1 MLIRNAAWS
10 FGAQIVRLATALLL
24 ILLLDPAARGFQ
36 NLLVLLPTLLASL
49 TLLGVSHATPVLLHR
64 GVSEQQLLSNLLGL
78 GLCVVGVVSVGLL
91 PLLPLAANFLS
102 GEYRVTSIDVL
113 LGMLLLPPTLL
124 GDYLRSLLA
133 ARRDLRSVAVTQS
146 VQAVA
151 QLIFALLLVVL
162 LGWGPLGAVWA
173 VVLGGW
179 CSFGW
184 TVWAVRRLGSL
195 RPRLDRDVLR
205 PLLGLG
211 LRGHVGN
218 VVQTFNY
225 RLDVF
230 IVQGFLGQ
238 AAVGLYQ
245 TGVFLAE
252 VVWYIPNAISSAL
265 LPQVA
270 ATGSSQ
276 ATPRVVRHTLLLTA
290 LGAIGLI
297 AVVWPGLALVR
308 PIYLPAVAPMAVL
321 LVGVVALSVHKVLAS
336 DLSGRGWP
344 QYPSFTSTLALIVTV
359 GGDLL
364 LIPAYGILGAALAST
379 LAYLIQTLVLLRI
392 YTRVAEVGWRELL
405 IFRRDDLQLYRRLV
419 LRRGGA
425 TR

>member
-1 MLIRNAAWS
+1 
-10 FGAQIVRLATALLL
+10 
-24 ILLLDPAARGFQ
+24 
-36 NLLVLLPTLLASL
+36 
-49 TLLGVSHATPVLLHR
+49 
-64 GVSEQQLLSNLLGL
+64 LLGL
-78 GLCVVGVVSVGLL
+78 GLCVIIVLLLGLA
-91 PLLPLAANFLS
+91 PLLPLAAMFLS
-102 GEYRVTSIDVL
+102 GDYRVTALDVL

-133 ARRDLRSVAVTQS
+133 ARHDLRSVAISQS
-146 VQAVA
+146 VQALA
-151 QLIFALLLVVL
+151 QLLGALLLVL
-162 LGWGPLGAVWA
+162 LLRQGPIGAVWA

-179 CSFGW
+179 CGFVW
-184 TVWAVRRLGSL
+184 TLWVARRLGRL
-195 RPRLDRDVLR
+195 RPRLDREVLR

-252 VVWYIPNAISSAL
+252 IVWYLPNAVSAAL

-270 ATGSSQ
+270 ATGSSRE
-276 ATPRVVRHTLLLTA
+276 TPRVVRHTLLLTTLA
-290 LGAIGLI
+290 AIGLL
-297 AVVWPGLALVR
+297 AVAWPGLALLR

-321 LVGVVALSVHKVLAS
+321 LLGVVALSVHKVLAS

-344 QYPSFTSTLALIVTV
+344 QYPSFTSALALIVTI

-364 LIPAYGILGAALAST
+364 LIPRFGIIGAALAST
-379 LAYLIQTLVLLRI
+379 LAYTIQTLVLLRI
-392 YTRVAEVGWRELL
+392 YTRVAQVRWQELL
-405 IFRRDDLQLYRRLV
+405 IPRRDDLRLYRRLS
-419 LRRGGA
+419 LPGRGGA
-425 TR
+425 SR